1 MDKTSFMYYY
11 NYKLQIKLYQI
22 IDCFAKVIN
31 NQKYKNGQYWHIM
44 FAFYIRRNTM
54 IYVTG
59 DLHGDINR
67 FKDKKIK
74 KLKKNDY
81 LIVCGDFGFIWSGT
95 KKENKV
101 IKKLGKK
108 KYNILFIEGCH
119 ENYDLL
125 YNYPQEEWN
134 GGKVRTI
141 SGNLRQ
147 LVRGSIFEIE
157 GKKIFAFGGG
167 QSADRHIR
175 KEHNTF
181 WEQELPSDEEL
192 INALKNLKNNNSSVD
207 YIITHEPP
215 SLLKDYLDI
224 DIELI
229 QTNQLNAAFSQIA
242 DSCKFKMWYFGKCH
256 KNKIVSKH
264 YHALFDYVAKVD

>member
-1 MDKTSFMYYY
+1 
-11 NYKLQIKLYQI
+11 
-22 IDCFAKVIN
+22 
-31 NQKYKNGQYWHIM
+31 
-44 FAFYIRRNTM
+44 M